1 MIHSSPSRKFLIADP
16 LQESVASADGGIVK
30 AGNHTDPQV
39 PGADHSDVFAV
50 EASTS
55 NTAEFTSDTDEVIF
69 ADEEDDLDANA
80 IDSGGPRDAWKILIV
95 DDDPEIHRVTALVIS
110 DVTFEQRPLQILSAY
125 NAQEAKQT
133 IADNPDIA
141 VALLDVIME
150 TDDAGLRVVDYI
162 RRTLGNE
169 RTQIILR
176 TGQPGQVPE
185 DSVIRNYE
193 INDYRTKTEL
203 TTQKLITSLIT
214 GLRVFCALKARDE
227 YTEKLRSFNLT
238 LEQEVRNRTR
248 ELELANAREQQ
259 KGVQL
264 QQALS
269 ELQLLLDIS
278 QAINQAPN
286 FEAALA
292 VALER
297 VCEATGWSYGEA
309 WIPTLNYQSSLYRS
323 SIWYCHHQTDPQLI
337 AAVEAFCRQQQ
348 HRTLVPGEGLAG
360 MVWQTGQPY
369 WIYNLAAETDVVN
382 TVASCG
388 FQSGFGVPI
397 VTNDTS
403 QSNANSTSVLAV
415 LVFYMTD
422 SQPQDHQLV
431 MLVSAM
437 AAQLGTVMQQKQAEA
452 ELRALIAAM
461 TDVIIVFDYQGRCLG
476 IAPTGAETLVRPIES
491 LVNQSVHDVLPPD
504 KAEIYLSHIR
514 QALHEQRTITVE
526 YSLKVGNSD
535 IWFLANVSPLT
546 EYTVLWVARDI
557 TDLKQVETRLQQAN
571 AELQRLATLDGLTQ
585 VANRRSFDD
594 RLQLEWQRMERDR
607 TPLCLILCDV
617 DYFKHYNDHYGHQAG
632 DDCLRQV
639 AQTIQ
644 ATVHRASDLVARY
657 GGEEFAVILP
667 NTTAT
672 GGYRVAE
679 AMREAVQALNIPHEK
694 SSVADVV
701 TLSAGVAS
709 VVPTPDKTTAMLLS
723 SADQALYKAKK
734 QGRNR
739 SICHDLD
746 S

>member
-1 MIHSSPSRKFLIADP
+1 MDP
-16 LQESVASADGGIVK
+16 QAPDIESDRVLAIEASA
-30 AGNHTDPQV
+30 H
-39 PGADHSDVFAV
+39 DV
-50 EASTS
+50 
-55 NTAEFTSDTDEVIF
+55 DEVIF
-69 ADEEDDLDANA
+69 ADEEDGTDSNAADLDNN
-80 IDSGGPRDAWKILIV
+80 DDAWKILIV
-95 DDDPEIHRVTALVIS
+95 DDDPEIHQVTALVIS
-110 DVTFEQRPLQILSAY
+110 DVTFEQKPMRILSAY

-141 VALLDVIME
+141 VVLLDVIME
-150 TDDAGLRVVDYI
+150 TDDAGLQVVEYI
-162 RRTLGNE
+162 RHTLGNE

-185 DSVIRNYE
+185 DSIIRDYE

-227 YTEKLRSFNLT
+227 YTEKLHSFNLT
-238 LEQEVRNRTR
+238 LEQEVRNRTL

-323 SIWYCHHQTDPQLI
+323 SIWYCHHQTEPQLV

-360 MVWQTGQPY
+360 LVWQTGQPC
-369 WIYNLAAETDVVN
+369 WIHNLAAEIDVTN
-382 TVASCG
+382 TVAACG

-397 VTNDTS
+397 VTATS
-403 QSNANSTSVLAV
+403 QSSPDSTCVIAV
-415 LVFYMTD
+415 LVFYMAD
-422 SQPQDHQLV
+422 NQPQDHQLV
-431 MLVSAM
+431 TLVSAM

-514 QALHEQRTITVE
+514 QALREQRTVNVE
-526 YSLKVGNSD
+526 YSLKLGNSD

-585 VANRRSFDD
+585 VANRRSFDE
-594 RLQLEWQRMERDR
+594 RLQLEWRRMERDR
-607 TPLCLILCDV
+607 APLCLILCDV
-617 DYFKHYNDHYGHQAG
+617 DYFKRYNDHYGHQAG

-639 AQTIQ
+639 AYTIQ

-667 NTTAT
+667 NTTAM
-672 GGYRVAE
+672 GGYHVAE
-679 AMREAVQALNIPHEK
+679 AMRQAVQSLNIPHEQ
-694 SSVADVV
+694 SSVANSV

-709 VVPTPDKTTAMLLS
+709 VVPTPNKTTAMLIA
-723 SADQALYKAKK
+723 SADQALYKAKN
-734 QGRNR
+734 QGRNQ
-739 SICHDLD
+739 SVCHDLD